1 MQARDPNLTG
11 QSLAPSR
18 ALSKFTDVGFPSVSV
33 FMDSMDSSES
43 SGCIRMKPMP
53 SEDQSV
59 FRKRGLFLSYRIRQG
74 SCRIYVL
81 DLWKMLVRSVVHSMG
96 GMVVPLNFMYSF
108 RRGLIWISNQGTNFV

>member
-1 MQARDPNLTG
+1 M
-11 QSLAPSR
+11 
-18 ALSKFTDVGFPSVSV
+18 SV
-33 FMDSMDSSES
+33 FVDSMDSGES